1 MTVYT
6 AALEPES
13 RPVDRCNAP
22 AVELPFW
29 GRLRPEVCALRGN
42 ATGTAQFYLWDRA
55 GGGIRQLTDA
65 PHGVELG
72 LLDPAGRWLWW
83 YHDEDGTEHGTWMRA
98 PLRGGPAVPAL
109 PGVPPGTPEG
119 LAVGASGLAVAGI
132 TAADG
137 RTDIHLLRTGADRAE
152 VLYGADTPLY
162 LGGLSDDEAYVLVL
176 HAEYG
181 DPQRPSLR
189 VLDQGGA
196 LVGELSDW
204 PHSGLHVVP
213 YGSPFLPGGR
223 LVLATHTRGGRP
235 APLLWDPVT
244 GEVREIDTGLPG
256 DVRAH
261 FVPDGTALL
270 LHHRTHGRS
279 ELYRYRLADGHLERL
294 PVPRGTVHTAVAR
307 PDGDCWYTFSS
318 ATAPAVLR
326 DLAGRELL
334 SVPGPVVP
342 AAPVTEVPVPHGELT
357 VPVFL
362 SVPDAG
368 EAPYPTVF
376 LLHGGPHTADGDE
389 YNGPAAAWNDAGYA
403 VARVNYRGSAENGT
417 AWQFGH
423 REAVGHTELSDVA
436 AVRAHL
442 IASGVADPDRCVLA
456 GSSWGGYLTLLGLG
470 TQPGLWACGLAEGAV
485 GDYPAAYREQ
495 LHSLRWVDR
504 AMFGGTPDEVPERYA
519 AASPHTYAD
528 AVRAPLL
535 VLAGDRDARC
545 PVGQIESYVRELAA
559 RGADVDLRLRSTGHA
574 SARAEVGADAMSAQI
589 AFVRSRIGGPAPTR
603 KQDA

>member
-1 MTVYT
+1 M
-6 AALEPES
+6 
-13 RPVDRCNAP
+13 DRCTAP

-119 LAVGASGLAVAGI
+119 LAVGASGLAVAGV

-137 RTDIHLLRTGADRAE
+137 RTDIHLLRAGADRAE

-196 LVGELSDW
+196 LVGELRDW

-235 APLLWDPVT
+235 APCCGTRSPVRCGRSPPACPVT
-244 GEVREIDTGLPG
+244 YAPGSCPTAPRCCSTTARTGAASSTATGSPTGTWSNCPWRPAPCTPPWPG
-256 DVRAH
+256 PTATA
-261 FVPDGTALL
+261 GTPSPRPPPRPSCA
-270 LHHRTHGRS
+270 TSPARS
-279 ELYRYRLADGHLERL
+279 CCPFPARSSRL
-294 PVPRGTVHTAVAR
+294 PRSPKSPCRT
-307 PDGDCWYTFSS
+307 
-318 ATAPAVLR
+318 
-326 DLAGRELL
+326 
-334 SVPGPVVP
+334 
-342 AAPVTEVPVPHGELT
+342 
-357 VPVFL
+357 
-362 SVPDAG
+362 
-368 EAPYPTVF
+368 
-376 LLHGGPHTADGDE
+376 
-389 YNGPAAAWNDAGYA
+389 
-403 VARVNYRGSAENGT
+403 GS
-417 AWQFGH
+417 
-423 REAVGHTELSDVA
+423 
-436 AVRAHL
+436 
-442 IASGVADPDRCVLA
+442 
-456 GSSWGGYLTLLGLG
+456 
-470 TQPGLWACGLAEGAV
+470 
-485 GDYPAAYREQ
+485 
-495 LHSLRWVDR
+495 
-504 AMFGGTPDEVPERYA
+504 
-519 AASPHTYAD
+519 
-528 AVRAPLL
+528 
-535 VLAGDRDARC
+535 
-545 PVGQIESYVRELAA
+545 
-559 RGADVDLRLRSTGHA
+559 
-574 SARAEVGADAMSAQI
+574 
-589 AFVRSRIGGPAPTR
+589 
-603 KQDA
+603 